1 MKDKLSYY
9 DFLADFVPGV
19 VFIALAYF
27 IAVETQLKVT
37 LPSLNVLSDSL
48 VFVVLAFVAG
58 HFIQYFSKYSIE
70 QIGKKVFWNGFF
82 FSQWFLVQGSGFC
95 PDLQREHYI
104 KVAKERFGFSDS
116 TLAAL
121 EVKDINK
128 ADNETLGKAR
138 NISQA
143 IYRRFDAYASDKN
156 IGGKALI
163 QNTFYSFFR
172 GLTLVSTL
180 GFIVL
185 ATLAFKICSVYLGVL
200 ALVHLLAVLAFFHR
214 MKERGEL
221 YIRGLFDSVAAH
233 VVGERQP

>member
-1 MKDKLSYY
+1 MKDRLSYY

-19 VFIALAYF
+19 LFIALAYL
-27 IAVETQLKVT
+27 IAIETEVKVT
-37 LPSLNVLSDSL
+37 LPSLNVFSDSL

-58 HFIQYFSKYSIE
+58 HFIQYFSKYTIE
-70 QIGKKVFWNGFF
+70 QLGKKVFWRGFF

-95 PDLQREHYI
+95 PDFQRQHYV
-104 KVAKERFGFSDS
+104 KVAKENFGFSDS

-121 EVKDINK
+121 EVKDMNK
-128 ADNETLGKAR
+128 ADNQALDKAR

-172 GLTLVSTL
+172 GLTLVTVL
-180 GFIVL
+180 GFIAL
-185 ATLAFKICSVYLGVL
+185 ATLAFKICSVYLGTL
-200 ALVHLLAVLAFFHR
+200 AVVHLLAILAFFHR

-221 YIRGLFDSVAAH
+221 YIRGLFDSVAVH
-233 VVGERQP
+233 VADRQR